1 MAKNVYNTGNYIVR
15 QEFINN
21 GRWIRYNELDK
32 MMQGYDCYYELGS
45 QTSQNTLTLL
55 DKNWISF
62 FIGIKSW
69 SKNKGNGFLGKPSLP
84 KYKDKNG
91 RSILMLKNIQCR
103 IVSGTIYFSWK
114 PLNRFSGIKTKANGK
129 LMQIRFIPSGGCYFM
144 EVVYETEAL
153 DQQPVSNILGIDLGI
168 DNFAT
173 ISNNNGSPA
182 FIINGRNI
190 KSMNQY
196 YNKRKSSLQSLSG
209 FSWTNKIQNLT
220 DKHRNKVDYFMHKA
234 SKLIVDYCLE
244 YGIDTIVIGKNDRW
258 KQEMNMGKRNNQNF
272 AYIPYESFIIKLR
285 YKCENYGINFFET
298 EERYTSGTS
307 FLDGEYPIKEH
318 YNKRR
323 RISRGLFQSNNGYLI
338 NADLNASYQIVKKV
352 FQNAYEQL
360 DRGCDLHPVRI
371 NV

>member
-196 YNKRKSSLQSLSG
+196 YNKRKSSLQS
-209 FSWTNKIQNLT
+209 
-220 DKHRNKVDYFMHKA
+220 
-234 SKLIVDYCLE
+234 
-244 YGIDTIVIGKNDRW
+244 
-258 KQEMNMGKRNNQNF
+258 
-272 AYIPYESFIIKLR
+272 
-285 YKCENYGINFFET
+285 
-298 EERYTSGTS
+298 
-307 FLDGEYPIKEH
+307 
-318 YNKRR
+318 
-323 RISRGLFQSNNGYLI
+323 
-338 NADLNASYQIVKKV
+338 
-352 FQNAYEQL
+352 
-360 DRGCDLHPVRI
+360 
-371 NV
+371 